1 VKKQS
6 KTAAIRTLLTQGK
19 TVADVAK
26 KLKVK
31 PAAVYQVRYRM
42 RKEEQ
47 EAREIDGV
55 FKTIEKK
62 AKVLGKMI
70 DEAAKKEPVDI
81 YTADAVKKQS
91 KTAAIR
97 ALLEQGKTVAEIGE
111 KLKVKPTAVYEAAKR
126 EPVDI
131 YTTDPVNTPLAYS
144 AGMRGKY
151 AVPEPVQEAVQ
162 VFPDDPVNHPSHYMV
177 GGIEVIDF
185 IRAKNFSY
193 LLGNVIKY
201 VSRSQHKGHYLEDL
215 KKAQWYLTRA
225 IEEAQK

>member
-1 VKKQS
+1 LNVKKQS

-19 TVADVAK
+19 AVADVAK

-47 EAREIDGV
+47 EAQE
-55 FKTIEKK
+55 TEKYW
-62 AKVLGKMI
+62 GMI
-70 DEAAKKEPVDI
+70 NEATEAAKAAKEELIDI
-81 YTADAVKKQS
+81 YTADA
-91 KTAAIR
+91 
-97 ALLEQGKTVAEIGE
+97 
-111 KLKVKPTAVYEAAKR
+111 
-126 EPVDI
+126 
-131 YTTDPVNTPLAYS
+131 VNTPLAYS

-151 AVPEPVQEAVQ
+151 DVQEPVQEVVQ

-201 VSRSQHKGHYLEDL
+201 VSRSQHKGNYLEDL

>member
-1 VKKQS
+1 MKKQS
-6 KTAAIRTLLTQGK
+6 KTAAIRTLLIQGK

-31 PAAVYQVRYRM
+31 PTAVYQVRYQMNKPARLA
-42 RKEEQ
+42 KDIFATCP

-70 DEAAKKEPVDI
+70 DEAAKE
-81 YTADAVKKQS
+81 
-91 KTAAIR
+91 
-97 ALLEQGKTVAEIGE
+97 EQEAREI
-111 KLKVKPTAVYEAAKR
+111 
-126 EPVDI
+126 
-131 YTTDPVNTPLAYS
+131 DPVNTPLAYS
-144 AGMRGKY
+144 AGMRDKY
-151 AVPEPVQEAVQ
+151 DVQEPVQEVVQ

>member
-6 KTAAIRTLLTQGK
+6 KTTAIRILLIQGK

-47 EAREIDGV
+47 EAREIDEV
-55 FKTIEKK
+55 KAAK

-81 YTADAVKKQS
+81 YT
-91 KTAAIR
+91 
-97 ALLEQGKTVAEIGE
+97 
-111 KLKVKPTAVYEAAKR
+111 
-126 EPVDI
+126 
-131 YTTDPVNTPLAYS
+131 TDPVNTPLAYS
-144 AGMRGKY
+144 AGMRDKY
-151 AVPEPVQEAVQ
+151 DVQEPVQEVVQ

-225 IEEAQK
+225 IEEAQQ

>member
-6 KTAAIRTLLTQGK
+6 KTTAIRTLLIQGK

-70 DEAAKKEPVDI
+70 DE
-81 YTADAVKKQS
+81 DA

-97 ALLEQGKTVAEIGE
+97 ALKEEL
-111 KLKVKPTAVYEAAKR
+111 
-126 EPVDI
+126 VDTC
-131 YTTDPVNTPLAYS
+131 TTDPVNTPLAYS

-151 AVPEPVQEAVQ
+151 AVPEPVQEVVQ
-162 VFPDDPVNHPSHYMV
+162 VSPDDSANHPAHYDPVNHPPHYKE

-185 IRAKNFSY
+185 IEAKRLGY
-193 LLGNVIKY
+193 HLGNVIKY
-201 VSRSQHKGHYLEDL
+201 ISRAYHKGGMEDL
-215 KKAQWYLTRA
+215 LKAQWYLNRA
-225 IEEAQK
+225 IEKGEV

>member
-1 VKKQS
+1 MKKQS
-6 KTAAIRTLLTQGK
+6 KTAAIRTLLIQGK

-70 DEAAKKEPVDI
+70 DE
-81 YTADAVKKQS
+81 DA

-97 ALLEQGKTVAEIGE
+97 ALKEEL
-111 KLKVKPTAVYEAAKR
+111 
-126 EPVDI
+126 VDTC
-131 YTTDPVNTPLAYS
+131 TTDPVNTPLAYS

-151 AVPEPVQEAVQ
+151 AVPEPVQEVVQ
-162 VFPDDPVNHPSHYMV
+162 VSPDDPVNHPSHYMV

-201 VSRSQHKGHYLEDL
+201 VSRSQHKGNYLEDL

>member
-1 VKKQS
+1 MKKQS
-6 KTAAIRTLLTQGK
+6 KTAAIRALLEQGK

-31 PAAVYQVRYRM
+31 PAAVYQVRWRM
-42 RKEEQ
+42 NNARMSKPI
-47 EAREIDGV
+47 AREID
-55 FKTIEKK
+55 T
-62 AKVLGKMI
+62 
-70 DEAAKKEPVDI
+70 
-81 YTADAVKKQS
+81 YTAD
-91 KTAAIR
+91 
-97 ALLEQGKTVAEIGE
+97 
-111 KLKVKPTAVYEAAKR
+111 
-126 EPVDI
+126 
-131 YTTDPVNTPLAYS
+131 PVNAPLAYS

-151 AVPEPVQEAVQ
+151 DVQEPVQEVVQ

-201 VSRSQHKGHYLEDL
+201 VSRSQHKGNYLEDL